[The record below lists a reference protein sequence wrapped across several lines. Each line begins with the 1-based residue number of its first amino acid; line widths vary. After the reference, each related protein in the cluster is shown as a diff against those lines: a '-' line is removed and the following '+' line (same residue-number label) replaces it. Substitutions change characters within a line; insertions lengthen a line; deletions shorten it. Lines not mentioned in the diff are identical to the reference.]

1 MIAKQNHYLGAAL
14 AVLGIALYL
23 SAFFTLNSAIE
34 WPASLRFSGEK
45 LFPMLL
51 ANESAVFRGY
61 YFYLL
66 SSLLW
71 IPMFLAL
78 RAALSKAGDA
88 NRVYFDW
95 AAAFA
100 VAGSVAK
107 ALGIVRWL
115 FAMPGLALAHQAAG
129 ASESAKES
137 AILIF
142 NTLNLYAGKVGEHL
156 GVGLL
161 SSATLCAFGFGM
173 LQARR
178 GRWLGVVALIFA
190 LINLPW
196 RDYLP
201 QTPGLLLVVSA
212 NLLLIFFLLLAVWLI
227 REAGRQ
233 QSDA

>member
-23 SAFFTLNSAIE
+23 AAFFTLNSAIE

-107 ALGIVRWL
+107 ALGILRWL
-115 FAMPGLALAHQAAG
+115 FAMPGLAARHQAPEATPV
-129 ASESAKES
+129 AQEA
-137 AILIF
+137 AIMLYD
-142 NTLNLYAGKVGEHL
+142 TLNLYAGKVGEHL

-161 SSATLCAFGFGM
+161 SSATFFAFGLGL
-173 LQARR
+173 LQAQR
-178 GRWLGVVALIFA
+178 GRWLGVVALLIA
-190 LINLPW
+190 VINLPW
-196 RDYLP
+196 RDFLP
-201 QTPGLLLVVSA
+201 QTPGLLLVISA
-212 NLLLIFFLLLAVWLI
+212 NLILVYFLLLAVWLI
-227 REAGRQ
+227 REAGRLTQ
-233 QSDA
+233 ND